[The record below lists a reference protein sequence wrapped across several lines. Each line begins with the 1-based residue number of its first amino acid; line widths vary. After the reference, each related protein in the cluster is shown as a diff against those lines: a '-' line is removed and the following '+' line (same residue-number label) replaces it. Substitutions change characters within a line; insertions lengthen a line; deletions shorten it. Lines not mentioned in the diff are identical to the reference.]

1 MAAPAVDVTPY
12 GEKEIFSA
20 FHESKS
26 FSKHLLTIY
35 SLAVGVNA
43 KKIVDLGIGTT
54 TRALRF
60 AAQTTGGVC
69 YSCDVDT
76 ARFTSLLEQQDQH
89 WKFFLGASE
98 KFFAQL
104 DGPYDFVLHDAA
116 HDYYQVKMD
125 LEAIIPK
132 MKRFGLICLHDTQQ
146 TELSHDMLAAIKD
159 ALRGKAVSM
168 VNLPFSSGLAII
180 RIEESSLPEIVPS
193 SGLLPDGRIETVP
206 VACAMQVVEGAD
218 YGKADTSLRRWLHW
232 RARKVIKGS

>member
-1 MAAPAVDVTPY
+1 MDVTPY

-43 KKIVDLGIGTT
+43 KKIVDLGIGST

-69 YSCDVDT
+69 YSGDVDA
-76 ARFTSLLEQQDQH
+76 ARFSGLMEQQDAH

-132 MKRFGLICLHDTQQ
+132 MKRFGLICVHDTQQ
-146 TELSHDMLAAIKD
+146 IDLSHDMLAALKD
-159 ALRGKAVSM
+159 VLRGKPVSM

-180 RIEESSLPEIVPS
+180 RVEESAFPEIEPS
-193 SGLLPDGRIETVP
+193 TQILPDGRPETKP
-206 VACAMQVVEGAD
+206 VACAMQVVEGID
-218 YGKADTSLRRWLHW
+218 YGKADTSLRRWLRW

>member
-1 MAAPAVDVTPY
+1 MDVTPY

-43 KKIVDLGIGTT
+43 KKIVDVGIGST
-54 TRALRF
+54 TRSMRF

-69 YSCDVDT
+69 YSCDVD
-76 ARFTSLLEQQDQH
+76 AVRFSGLLDQQDEH
-89 WKFFLGASE
+89 WKLFLGASE

-104 DGPYDFVLHDAA
+104 EGPLDFVMHDAA

-159 ALRGKAVSM
+159 VLRGKAVSM

-193 SGLLPDGRIETVP
+193 SGLLPDGKIETTP

-218 YGKADTSLRRWLHW
+218 YGKADTSLGRWLRW